1 MNHDPSSPT
10 RDVPLY
16 HLAHGRAGD
25 KGDISC
31 ISVIAYRPDLFAWI
45 ERTVTP
51 ERVAAWFADRQPSA
65 VRRYV
70 LPRLNAL
77 NLVLDGVLDG
87 GVNGA
92 LNLDTHGKSLSFH
105 LLAMPVPLPADVAA
119 GLASFPD
126 GSR

>member
-1 MNHDPSSPT
+1 MSTSAAVPT
-10 RDVPLY
+10 ELVPLY
-16 HLAHGRAGD
+16 RLAHSRAGD

-31 ISVIAYRPDLFAWI
+31 LSVIAYRPDLFAWI

-51 ERVAAWFADRQPSA
+51 ERVAAWFGDRQPGS

-70 LPRLNAL
+70 LPRLHAL
-77 NLVLDGVLDG
+77 NLVLDDVLDG

-92 LNLDTHGKSLSFH
+92 LNLDTHGKTLSFH

-119 GLASFPD
+119 GLPGFP
-126 GSR
+126 G